1 MDLLSQEITIIFIA
15 SAFFLIVA
23 IGIVVLFLVYQKKQL
38 QYILE
43 KKELSNRFQKELMKI
58 KNETQEETL
67 SHLSGELH
75 DNIAQLLGS
84 AKMLVGVANRTTQ
97 SEVLTQADSALSK
110 ALTEVRSLS
119 RSLNT
124 QWLEKFNLIDN
135 LMDEVTRINSS
146 NQLSVV
152 FNHPNQIDL
161 PIEKQIML
169 FRMVQEAFQNSI
181 KHGNASAILIK
192 ANQQEDKLTFTIED
206 NGKGFNISE
215 TKQGVGMINI
225 NYRAQLLGGSARWT
239 SAEAGTQVLI
249 ELPVLKAIN
258 EI

>member
-1 MDLLSQEITIIFIA
+1 MDLLSQEITIIFVA

-23 IGIVVLFLVYQKKQL
+23 IGIVVLFLVYQKRQL

-67 SHLSGELH
+67 NHLSGELH

-84 AKMLVGVANRTTQ
+84 AKMLVGVANRTAPQ
-97 SEVLTQADSALSK
+97 SEVLAQADSALSK

-124 QWLEKFNLIDN
+124 HWLEKFSLIDN
-135 LMDEVTRINSS
+135 LVDEVTRINSS

-161 PIEKQIML
+161 PVEKQIML

-192 ANQQEDKLTFTIED
+192 ASRQEDKLTFTIED
-206 NGKGFNISE
+206 NGKGFSVSE
-215 TKQGVGMINI
+215 VKQGVGMINI
-225 NYRAQLLGGSARWT
+225 HYRAQLLGGVARWT
-239 SAEAGTQVLI
+239 SAENGTQVLI
-249 ELPVLKAIN
+249 ELPVPSSNKV
-258 EI
+258 